1 MWVNVR
7 LLQMGSDIWN
17 KEEWLLIKVL
27 TLIEYFKT
35 QPKYTMYSMEDRVK
49 EFMGKG
55 VSDSEKNQYGLTTSH
70 LHQHIKDL
78 EP

>member
-1 MWVNVR
+1 
-7 LLQMGSDIWN
+7 MGSDIWN

-27 TLIEYFKT
+27 TLIAYLKT
-35 QPKYTMYSMEDRVK
+35 QQKYTMSTMEDRVK
-49 EFMGKG
+49 EVMGNG